1 MIYLNYYAKPKP
13 KTTEE
18 EMVKEYERTNNK
30 INTLVFNTEEE
41 IDKTKLANAI
51 HVQDVSSVISS
62 IYNKIWNMCYN
73 LLHYSAPHGVYITD
87 QLYTVFRIPKRT
99 HGVRTIT
106 APIDNLKLIQK
117 TILNLLVNKLKIL
130 PHNAAH
136 GCVKSRNCLTALKVH
151 QTSKSRYFL
160 KLDLH
165 DAFGSVRRDSLKCA
179 LKNTAIMTNS
189 GTRGA
194 ACIDAI
200 VDIAT
205 HCTINGLPQGAPTSP
220 FLLNVYL
227 QQFDYELT
235 ERLREK
241 HLTYTRYVDDLL
253 ISSKYPFDKDEII
266 QLVAQLLPEGMT
278 INAEKTRYS
287 NFNWSNWNLGIMY
300 NNEGRLTVGYKNKKL
315 IKNRI
320 HNYNTREEERTVEN
334 YLQLSGI
341 LGYYKYIEPEYFS
354 REQFTIAPPAQNS

>member
-41 IDKTKLANAI
+41 IDKAKLANAI
-51 HVQDVSSVISS
+51 HVQDVSNVISS
-62 IYNKIWNMCYN
+62 IYNKIYNMCYN
-73 LLHYSAPHGVYITD
+73 SLLGRTTLYVYNDD
-87 QLYTVFRIPKRT
+87 QLYNVFRIPKRT
-99 HGVRTIT
+99 HGFRTIT
-106 APIDNLKLIQK
+106 APVDALKLVQK
-117 TILNLLVNKLKIL
+117 TVLNLLVNKLKIL

-136 GCVKSRNCLTALKVH
+136 GCVKGRNCLTALKIH
-151 QTSKSRYFL
+151 QASKSRYFL

-165 DAFGSVRRDSLKCA
+165 DAFGSVQHAA
-179 LKNTAIMTNS
+179 LKRALSDTSVLAGRRTIST
-189 GTRGA
+189 G
-194 ACIDAI
+194 CVEAI
-200 VDIAT
+200 VNVAANV
-205 HCTINGLPQGAPTSP
+205 TINGLPQGAPTSP
-220 FLLNVYL
+220 FLLNIYL

-235 ERLREK
+235 ERLKEK

-266 QLVAQLLPEGMT
+266 QLVTQLLPEGMA

>member
-18 EMVKEYERTNNK
+18 EMIKEYERTNNK
-30 INTLVFNTEEE
+30 INTLVFNTAEE
-41 IDKTKLANAI
+41 IDKAKLANAI
-51 HVQDVSSVISS
+51 HVQAVSSVISS
-62 IYNKIWNMCYN
+62 IYTRIHNMCYRTLN
-73 LLHYSAPHGVYITD
+73 CISPQYVYTND
-87 QLYTVFRIPKRT
+87 QLYNTFRIPKRT
-99 HGVRTIT
+99 HGFRTIT
-106 APIDNLKLIQK
+106 APVDDLKIIQK
-117 TILNLLVNKLKIL
+117 TVLNLLIDKLKIL

-136 GCVKSRNCLTALKVH
+136 GCVKGRNCLTALKVH
-151 QTSKSRYFL
+151 QASKSRYFL

-165 DAFGSVRRDSLKCA
+165 DAFGSVQRTLLEDA
-179 LKNTAIMTNS
+179 LKNTAIMADDKHVNIS
-189 GTRGA
+189 
-194 ACIDAI
+194 CINAI
-200 VDIAT
+200 VNIAT
-205 HCTINGLPQGAPTSP
+205 HSTINGLPQGAPTSP
-220 FLLNVYL
+220 FLLNIYL
-227 QQFDYELT
+227 QQFDYKLT

-253 ISSKYPFDKDEII
+253 ISSKYPFDKNEII
-266 QLVAQLLPEGMT
+266 QLVTQLLPEGMT
-278 INAEKTRYS
+278 INAEKTRYN

-300 NNEGRLTVGYKNKKL
+300 NNEGKLTVGYKNKKL

-320 HNYNTREEERTVEN
+320 HNYNAREEERTVEN

>member
-18 EMVKEYERTNNK
+18 EMIKEYERTNNK
-30 INTLVFNTEEE
+30 INTLVFNTVEE
-41 IDKTKLANAI
+41 IDKAKLANAI
-51 HVQDVSSVISS
+51 HVQAVGSVISN
-62 IYNKIWNMCYN
+62 IYNKIYNMCHHSLLCNTTQHVYN
-73 LLHYSAPHGVYITD
+73 SELLYD
-87 QLYTVFRIPKRT
+87 VFRIPKRT
-99 HGVRTIT
+99 HGFRTIT
-106 APIDNLKLIQK
+106 APVDALKTVQK
-117 TILNLLVNKLKIL
+117 TVLNLLVDKLKIL

-136 GCVKSRNCLTALKVH
+136 GCVKGRNCLTALKVH
-151 QTSKSRYFL
+151 QASKSRYFL

-165 DAFGSVRRDSLKCA
+165 DAFGSVRRALLKDA
-179 LKNTAIMTNS
+179 LKNTAILADYGMAST
-189 GTRGA
+189 
-194 ACIDAI
+194 ACINAI

-205 HCTINGLPQGAPTSP
+205 HSTINGLPQGAPTSP
-220 FLLNVYL
+220 FLLNIYL

-235 ERLREK
+235 ERLKEK

-266 QLVAQLLPEGMT
+266 QLVTQLLPEGMT
-278 INAEKTRYS
+278 INAEKTRYN

-300 NNEGRLTVGYKNKKL
+300 NNEGKLTVGYKNKKL